1 MTTIL
6 AIAAIF
12 IGLPVL
18 LLWAR
23 DRARNAGR
31 RLSADAQQAERRE
44 YERRLLHP
52 DWAAVERQLRR
63 PVPSALRE
71 LYADAAI
78 VTAQNLACGAER
90 TIATFEPLDPRAMLE
105 TAAWLGH
112 GAVAIATNE
121 FGDVIFLQ
129 SGPDE
134 ADTVYLTHHDGG
146 DTEVVGASVGE
157 FVRTLKGTN
166 RRS

>member
-23 DRARNAGR
+23 DRTRDAGR
-31 RLSADAQQAERRE
+31 RLSADAQNAERRE

-71 LYADAAI
+71 LYADAAL
-78 VTAQNLACGAER
+78 VTAQSLAYGAGQ
-90 TIATFEPLDPRAMLE
+90 TIDTFEPLDPRAMLE
-105 TAAWLGH
+105 TTGWLGQE
-112 GAVAIATNE
+112 AVAIATNE
-121 FGDVIFLQ
+121 FGDVIYLQ
-129 SGPDE
+129 GGQDE

-157 FVRTLKGTN
+157 FVRTLKETN
-166 RRS
+166 RRR